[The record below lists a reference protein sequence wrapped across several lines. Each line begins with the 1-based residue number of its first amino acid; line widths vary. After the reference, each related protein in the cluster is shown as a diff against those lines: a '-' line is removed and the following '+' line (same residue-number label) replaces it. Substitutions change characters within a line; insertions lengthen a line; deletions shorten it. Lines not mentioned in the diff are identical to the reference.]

1 MSLKHRSGLL
11 GLAVAALAAVTIP
24 AWGQEILTVDQALLL
39 AYDNNPIIMAS
50 SAKEEQARQRINE
63 AEAAKLPH
71 LGASLAA
78 QFSKDATTYPIIDGA
93 TGLPNANGDFAM
105 AGYRNAYQAALT
117 LNWLLYS
124 SGSVSNTVRS
134 RELAFSGVE
143 AQSVRTGQS
152 VENGV
157 KKAYYDLQRYRAKLT
172 VAQESLELA
181 REHLSQ
187 VESFYKYGVVAKDQV
202 LRVQVDVSDGKLN
215 VIKAENAVDVGWRA
229 LERAVGTSLRDVFL
243 LPEPETSVSDRSVPE
258 DSVASAMVHRPEL
271 ASLEYSRRSALSL
284 ARAAAGSRGPQ
295 VALQGQLQNV
305 DDSFFPGGN
314 DDWKVTL
321 SATWEFYDGGASVAQ
336 ERQAKASAQELL
348 YSIEDLKK
356 QIVLEISSGKLNL
369 ESALQRIEVAQDQ
382 VTSAEEDYRM
392 ALKRYTAN
400 VGTNIDVLDARV
412 ALSNARTQLVD
423 AVYDTYTARSD
434 LEYATGASEKFVL
447 KTEGTQK
454 DEIEE
459 EEES

>member
-1 MSLKHRSGLL
+1 MSLKYRVRLL
-11 GLAVAALAAVTIP
+11 GLMAVALTAVTIP
-24 AWGQEILTVDQALLL
+24 AWGQELLTVDQALQL
-39 AYDNNPIIMAS
+39 AYDNNPTIMAS
-50 SAKEEQARQRINE
+50 SAREEQARQSINE
-63 AEAAKLPH
+63 AEAANLPH

-78 QFSKDATTYPIIDGA
+78 QFSKDATTYPVIGGA
-93 TGLPNANGDFAM
+93 TGVPNGDFAM

-229 LERAVGTSLRDVFL
+229 LERAVGTTLRDEFL

-258 DSVASAMVHRPEL
+258 DPVASAMVHRPEL

-321 SATWEFYDGGASVAQ
+321 SATWAFYDGGASVAQ

-356 QIVLEISSGKLNL
+356 QIVLEISSGKLNI

-382 VTSAEEDYRM
+382 VASAEEDYRM

-434 LEYATGASEKFVL
+434 LEYAMGASEKFVL
-447 KTEGTQK
+447 KTEETQK
-454 DEIEE
+454 DETEE
-459 EEES
+459 EEKS